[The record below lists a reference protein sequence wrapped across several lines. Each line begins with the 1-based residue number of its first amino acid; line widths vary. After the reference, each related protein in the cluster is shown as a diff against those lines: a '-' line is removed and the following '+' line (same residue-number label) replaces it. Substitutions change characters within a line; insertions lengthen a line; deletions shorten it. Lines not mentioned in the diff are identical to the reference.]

1 MTYEEACTFL
11 FSLERRGVRLGLDR
25 IVGAFRDHGDP
36 QESFSSLLV
45 AGTNGK
51 GSVTAILA
59 SCLQAAGRRTG
70 LFTSPH
76 LLDFRE
82 RMRVDSRLIRPE
94 EVVDLVGEI
103 RGSID
108 RWELSFFEATTLLAF
123 LWFRRRGV
131 EAAAVE
137 VGLGGRL
144 DATRPVRAAVTVVT
158 TITLDHMKILGETR
172 AAIAGEKAG
181 IFRHGVPAAVGASSA
196 DAVAVLASRARDVG
210 APFYERRR
218 CLHVSGIMPTE
229 RGSRFKLRPRGAP
242 RGDRSEGSFELPLRG
257 GHQVG
262 NAALAIL
269 ALSLLPED
277 ERPAAD
283 AVRTGLARVRWPGR
297 CETILESP
305 RLLCD
310 VAHNPDGA
318 RSLCRTLRERGIER
332 VVLVVGMVEGKD
344 HERFLASLAP
354 RVRFVHY
361 CTPQTERGVQG
372 VLLAGAG
379 ERHGL
384 KGIVHRTPSMAV
396 TAALEEA
403 SDEDTILVTGS
414 FYTVGEVMG
423 HLGHRPAD
431 PLWEGE
437 GKDRAS

>member
-36 QESFSSLLV
+36 QESFSSVLV

-82 RMRVDSRLIRPE
+82 RMRVDGRLILPE
-94 EVVDLVGEI
+94 DVVDLAQEI

-108 RWELSFFEATTLLAF
+108 RWELSFFEATTLMAF

-131 EAAAVE
+131 EMAAVE

-158 TITLDHMKILGETR
+158 NITLDHVKILGSTR
-172 AAIAGEKAG
+172 AVIAGEKAG
-181 IFRHGVPAAVGASSA
+181 ILRSGAPTAIGVSSA
-196 DAVAVLASRARDVG
+196 DAVGVLAVRARDAG
-210 APFYERRR
+210 SPLHERRR
-218 CLHVSGIMPTE
+218 RLHVEGIEPTE
-229 RGSRFKLRPRGAP
+229 SGSRFRLRPRGAP
-242 RGDRSEGSFELPLRG
+242 RGAPNEARFDLPLRG
-257 GHQVG
+257 THQVA

-269 ALSLLPED
+269 ALSLLPEHQ
-277 ERPAAD
+277 RPD
-283 AVRTGLARVRWPGR
+283 GEAVHRGLARVRWPGR
-297 CETILESP
+297 CETILDSP
-305 RLLCD
+305 HVLCD

-318 RSLCRTLRERGIER
+318 RSLCRTLRERRIDR
-332 VVLVVGMVEGKD
+332 VTLVVGMVEGKD
-344 HERFLASLAP
+344 HEGFLAALSPL
-354 RVRFVHY
+354 VRFVHY
-361 CTPQTERGVQG
+361 STPQTERAAPGD
-372 VLLAGAG
+372 LLASVG
-379 ERHGL
+379 ERLGL
-384 KGIVHRTPSMAV
+384 RGLVHRTPSIAV
-396 TAALEEA
+396 AAALEEA
-403 SDEDTILVTGS
+403 SSADAILVTGS
-414 FYTVGEVMG
+414 FYTVGEVMA
-423 HLGHRPAD
+423 HLGHRPSD

-437 GKDRAS
+437 GKDRAV